1 MDNTVAGEQAAAS
14 IQRDNQSL
22 DLCQADRRHRVSC
35 AYQHGNHHNS
45 IYCRDMKAA
54 LEILSETSAAAAA
67 ILWFMSARVR
77 LRKRSLLKHGLA
89 SGLDDPRAL
98 LRLVYEQSQWSA
110 WAAIAAGVAAIFA
123 IADGFAR

>member
-1 MDNTVAGEQAAAS
+1 VYLLIVNRSSKAS
-14 IQRDNQSL
+14 ISFNSCTDFLALVTHGSPLWN
-22 DLCQADRRHRVSC
+22 RR
-35 AYQHGNHHNS
+35 
-45 IYCRDMKAA
+45 
-54 LEILSETSAAAAA
+54 ETSAAAAA

-110 WAAIAAGVAAIFA
+110 WAAIAAGLAAIFA